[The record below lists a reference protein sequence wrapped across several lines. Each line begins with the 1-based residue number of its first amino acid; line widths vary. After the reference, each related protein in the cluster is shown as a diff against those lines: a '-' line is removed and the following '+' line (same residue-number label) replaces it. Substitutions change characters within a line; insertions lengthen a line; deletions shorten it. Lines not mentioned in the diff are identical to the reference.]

1 MSQSDIDDVIY
12 RMKNLKEFK
21 IKRTMDEG
29 FVLNGKMPYHVKL
42 DKHNVL
48 TVKLMAVSKEEAE
61 RRVSEFISGM
71 NDDNKMA

>member
-1 MSQSDIDDVIY
+1 MSQSDVDDVIF

-29 FVLNGKMPYHVKL
+29 FVLNGKMPYDVKL
-42 DKHNVL
+42 DKNNVL
-48 TVKLMAVSKEEAE
+48 TVKLMAVDKDEAE

-71 NDDNKMA
+71 NNDN